1 MTIRTALLEA
11 RLIMGDEALF
21 DRLRARFEREIV
33 AKTASEFVA
42 AKLAERD
49 ARVKRAGESRYLV
62 EPNVKE
68 GKGGLRD
75 LNTLFWIAKYVYR
88 VRNAEELVPAGLFS
102 HRGIRAVLA
111 LRGVSLGGALPPAF
125 SHRARRGAPE
135 LRSSTPDR
143 RTARLRRARRPNRRR
158 TLHEALF
165 PRRQGCRR
173 SHGDRLRR
181 ARGAARQADPSAR
194 SLPRPAAPPTARPRR
209 SRRFQGRAR
218 PHRRDRRRRV
228 RARSHQSHPSLL
240 GRRPVEFGD
249 PSRRGAAGHAVAQT
263 HRRQVARQMR
273 KPTGC
278 SWKS

>member
-21 DRLRARFEREIV
+21 DRLRARFDKEIV

-88 VRNAEELVPAGLFS
+88 VRNAEELVASRPVLAS
-102 HRGIRAVLA
+102 GIRAVLA

-135 LRSSTPDR
+135 LRSAASDR
-143 RTARLRRARRPNRRR
+143 RTARLRRTRRPGRRR
-158 TLHEALF
+158 ALHEALF

-173 SHGDRLRR
+173 SHRDRLRR
-181 ARGAARQADPSAR
+181 ARRAARQADPSAR
-194 SLPRPAAPPTARPRR
+194 SLPRPLASPAARR
-209 SRRFQGRAR
+209 RRRRRFQDRAR
-218 PHRRDRRRRV
+218 PHHRHSTPT
-228 RARSHQSHPSLL
+228 RSSAIL
-240 GRRPVEFGD
+240 
-249 PSRRGAAGHAVAQT
+249 
-263 HRRQVARQMR
+263 
-273 KPTGC
+273 
-278 SWKS
+278 